1 METLDTGHG
10 MEMTKAVLAMFVQ
23 KNGEIPNLT
32 GNYNSP
38 TDNTA
43 HIFGDQNQ
51 ILMRYAEVLL
61 SRAECKVRTGDVPG
75 AMADLKLVR
84 DQGMGRNSTCQ

>member
-1 METLDTGHG
+1 
-10 MEMTKAVLAMFVQ
+10 MEMIKAVQDMFAA
-23 KNGEIPNLT
+23 KKWRDPNLT

-51 ILMRYAEVLL
+51 ILMRYAEVI
-61 SRAECKVRTGDVPG
+61 A
-75 AMADLKLVR
+75 
-84 DQGMGRNSTCQ
+84 